1 MFILQFLDKV
11 LGILFPSLNESKNS
25 NIFLGCHQSLDT
37 QTPASAPL
45 SPQPPP
51 SPPHQNVFG
60 TSHTCFPIP
69 CFTQK
74 SFRICNKIFS
84 LSFVIFTL
92 SKDKVFPSRAL
103 LKISLS
109 SLSTEEFVYTFI
121 QKQAKTYLSKHN
133 ENNALKNS
141 GFKGS
146 FNQQGDRLLH

>member
-1 MFILQFLDKV
+1 MFILQFFDKV

-25 NIFLGCHQSLDT
+25 NIFLGCHQSLDP
-37 QTPASAPL
+37 QTPASASL
-45 SPQPPP
+45 SPPPP
-51 SPPHQNVFG
+51 HHQNVFG

-109 SLSTEEFVYTFI
+109 SLSTEEFVYTFRN
-121 QKQAKTYLSKHN
+121 KQRLIFPNTTKTTH
-133 ENNALKNS
+133 
-141 GFKGS
+141 
-146 FNQQGDRLLH
+146 